1 MYCTSEE
8 LLEMLN
14 PDMVNH
20 IIGEGYISDPQE
32 RRQKLL
38 ALAAPFVEDAC
49 AEVDGYLAK
58 RYPVPLPIPP
68 KVIVKYTKDI
78 AVYNLISRMGV
89 NSGEREDNYRE
100 RYKAAL
106 KFLTMAAEG
115 KVALGI
121 GAELPDRQAQSGF
134 RLEGSPRRFSRGS
147 MKGM

>member
-1 MYCTSEE
+1 MYCTAEE

-14 PDMVNH
+14 PDLQSQ
-20 IIGEGYISDPQE
+20 IIGEGYISDPEE

-38 ALAAPFVEDAC
+38 ALAVHALEDAC

-58 RYPVPLPIPP
+58 RYPVPLSAPP

-78 AVYNLISRMGV
+78 AVYNLVSRMGIG
-89 NSGEREDNYRE
+89 SGEREDNYRE
-100 RYKAAL
+100 RYKSAL

-121 GAELPDRQAQSGF
+121 GAELPDKQAQSGF
-134 RLEGSPRRFSRGS
+134 RLDGSPRLFSRRS
-147 MKGM
+147 TRGM